1 MDASQCI
8 QCPDGVCPVH
18 PVVAPSKSPGLLL
31 TVATL
36 VSLAT
41 TVGTEAAWAQDT
53 ACQVNTVP
61 RTVLGEHIRAAA
73 RAHGDFNIVASTN
86 WTRFYSA
93 LYLGLVR
100 DAIERRPE
108 GGVLYFS
115 SQSLFREF
123 LPVSGLT
130 DPTKAPADL
139 LWAVQL
145 GAGTWLAYRPSGI
158 IAEVRNGPRPRL
170 AANVRI
176 AWPDGEDGQD
186 DYSFIDTLSTPQ
198 LKVTNRQIITFRQ
211 LDLGD
216 MVVHDEVRGT
226 SGRPLSGML
235 GALFNMI
242 GEASIRY
249 SRSAV
254 ASDGVQVMRVRVK
267 KVFSVTPTVTVYPD
281 GRAEKDVPQGRL
293 DLAAIEER
301 LSQDLEIE
309 YHPYRCW

>member
-130 DPTKAPADL
+130 PAS
-139 LWAVQL
+139 
-145 GAGTWLAYRPSGI
+145 LAYAGI
-158 IAEVRNGPRPRL
+158 RAFPGVRRHTL
-170 AANVRI
+170 APISKCGRVVKVGMHWHTVVYVGMR
-176 AWPDGEDGQD
+176 WH
-186 DYSFIDTLSTPQ
+186 
-198 LKVTNRQIITFRQ
+198 LK
-211 LDLGD
+211 
-216 MVVHDEVRGT
+216 
-226 SGRPLSGML
+226 
-235 GALFNMI
+235 
-242 GEASIRY
+242 
-249 SRSAV
+249 
-254 ASDGVQVMRVRVK
+254 
-267 KVFSVTPTVTVYPD
+267 
-281 GRAEKDVPQGRL
+281 
-293 DLAAIEER
+293 
-301 LSQDLEIE
+301 
-309 YHPYRCW
+309 